1 MAAAFEWKPC
11 TPVSRSCEWNGLYL
25 EAFRDGRWKVAKAMT
40 PGNPVVT
47 HAQQTKGTDI
57 KDAERRAQAAALII
71 NQMAQKNP

>member
-11 TPVSRSCEWNGLYL
+11 TPVSRSCEWEVLYL
-25 EAFRDGRWKVAKAMT
+25 EAFMDGRWKVAKART

-47 HAQQTKGTDI
+47 HDQQTKGTDL

-71 NQMAQKNP
+71 NQMAQQNP